1 MEAAV
6 SRRTP
11 RRVAVSVCAVAVL
24 AGCMAVPAPQGGAV
38 GGSTSAPSTMS
49 PTDAARRVAELVN
62 QHRVSIGCPALAWDN
77 GAARAAQ
84 AHSDDM
90 AARSYFSHT
99 SPEGRS
105 PFDRLDAA
113 GLRWSSAAEN
123 IAQDPRG
130 PDAVVRGW
138 LASPGHRAN
147 IENCRLT
154 RHGVGVRGDRW
165 THLFY
170 TPRPG

>member
-1 MEAAV
+1 V
-6 SRRTP
+6 NRRTL
-11 RRVAVSVCAVAVL
+11 RRSAATLAL
-24 AGCMAVPAPQGGAV
+24 LLAAAGCATMGSSQAGAP
-38 GGSTSAPSTMS
+38 GGSGAAEPAMAAP
-49 PTDAARRVAELVN
+49 DAARRVAELVN
-62 QHRVSIGCPALAWDN
+62 QHRAQVGCPPLAWDD
-77 GAARAAQ
+77 GAARVAL

-90 AARSYFSHT
+90 RRRNFFSHT
-99 SPEGRS
+99 SPEGKS

-113 GLRWSSAAEN
+113 GIAWSTAAEN

-138 LASPGHRAN
+138 LASAGHRAN

-154 RHGVGVRGDRW
+154 RHGVGVSGDRW

-170 TPRPG
+170 TPR